1 MKKLFITIIITGLIS
16 FLFGSY
22 IFNVYLKNV
31 KEAIESVTNIYDDV
45 YMLQYGS
52 YNTIEKAKNNDL
64 DNYIL
69 KEEDGYYRIYVG
81 ITLNEENAKKIKE
94 VYKNKGKDIYIKEKN
109 INSLEFVD
117 YLNNK
122 DISFNNIS
130 DDEIL
135 KIQNEIINKYKELIQ
150 NE

>member
-16 FLFGSY
+16 FLFGNY

-45 YMLQYGS
+45 YMLKYGS

>member
-1 MKKLFITIIITGLIS
+1 MKKLFLTIIITGLIS
-16 FLFGSY
+16 FLFGNY

>member
-1 MKKLFITIIITGLIS
+1 ME
-16 FLFGSY
+16 

>member
-135 KIQNEIINKYKELIQ
+135 KIQNEIINKYKELMQ

>member
-16 FLFGSY
+16 FLFGNY

-52 YNTIEKAKNNDL
+52 YNTIEKAKNNNL

-135 KIQNEIINKYKELIQ
+135 KIQNEIINKYKELMQ

>member
-1 MKKLFITIIITGLIS
+1 
-16 FLFGSY
+16 
-22 IFNVYLKNV
+22 
-31 KEAIESVTNIYDDV
+31 
-45 YMLQYGS
+45 MLQYGS

>member
-16 FLFGSY
+16 FLFGNY

>member
-16 FLFGSY
+16 FLFGNY

-135 KIQNEIINKYKELIQ
+135 KIQNEIINKYKELMQ

>member
-1 MKKLFITIIITGLIS
+1 MKKLFLTIIITGLIS
-16 FLFGSY
+16 FLFGNY

-31 KEAIESVTNIYDDV
+31 KEAIESVTNIYDDL